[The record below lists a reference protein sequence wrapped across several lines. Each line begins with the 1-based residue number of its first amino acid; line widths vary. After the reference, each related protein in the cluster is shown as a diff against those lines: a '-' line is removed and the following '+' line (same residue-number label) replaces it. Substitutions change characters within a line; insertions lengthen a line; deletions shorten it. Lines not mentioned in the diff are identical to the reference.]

1 MDAEEIKAFFFEA
14 MRAGWA
20 TSAQKQPILGLTGSK
35 SISFKKHGLILV
47 DYYFVNP
54 GSSHSYGTTL
64 ILAMEDMPRFGFVER
79 PVWVM
84 HYGGWY
90 DKRVIPF
97 LKRTLMHNYNEGV
110 FMGGRGQERLEGED
124 HTLQYVNKVEQNDFS
139 NFRGDE
145 QIITTSEQW
154 KVPVGQKMG
163 EHHYFGGLL
172 F

>member
-14 MRAGWA
+14 MNAGWA
-20 TSAQKQPILGLTGSK
+20 SDIKK
-35 SISFKKHGLILV
+35 ESIPQLPGVKAIPYRRNDLYLL
-47 DYYFVNP
+47 DYYFVAHD
-54 GSSHSYGTTL
+54 SRFSYGTTT
-64 ILAMEDMPRFGFVER
+64 IWIAEN

-97 LKRTLMHNYNEGV
+97 LKRTLMHNYNENI
-110 FMGGRGQERLEGED
+110 FTGGRGPERLEDED